1 MTATINRR
9 FLGQVLGVVVVIVA
23 ASVYPLLV
31 FFSNE
36 VLVAALAGC
45 LLSVLNALAG
55 FLTVEY
61 AFDKPSGTF
70 LKVVLGGMGVRMIVL
85 LGMFYVFIKV
95 LGLHT
100 IALTLFLFGFYII
113 FLTLEVLFIQRKVE
127 AQNPRT
133 TG

>member
-1 MTATINRR
+1 MIARIDRK
-9 FLGQVLGVVVVIVA
+9 FLGQALVVVVVVGVA
-23 ASVYPLLV
+23 SAYPLLM

-55 FLTVEY
+55 LLTVEY

-70 LKVVLGGMGVRMIVL
+70 MKVVLGSMGVRMIVL
-85 LGMFYVFIKV
+85 LGAFYLLIEVF
-95 LGLHT
+95 GLHT
-100 IALTLFLFGFYII
+100 TALTLFLLGFYII
-113 FLTLEVLFIQRKVE
+113 FLTLEVLFIKRKIE
-127 AQNPRT
+127 MQNPRT